1 MKFRKKKA
9 PKNGAPRP
17 KPKIFSKLRDFKKD
31 VLTVPNLLTGIRIG
45 AVPLILWLLY
55 LDSTSARIW
64 AAVAYS
70 LASITDFFDGWIAR
84 KYGLV
89 TVTGKLL
96 DPLADKFIVLLT
108 LVVLLDKAE
117 VALLPVLLILA
128 REFYIFGIRA
138 LAVEHGLVISA
149 GQGGKWKTTFQMV
162 AIPFLIL
169 DRRVFIELFN
179 RDWDLPYWGNIL
191 LWISVFFALQSAWV
205 YTVTLKRRL
214 FESTH
219 HEEL

>member
-1 MKFRKKKA
+1 MKFKKKKA
-9 PKNGAPRP
+9 PRNGGPR
-17 KPKIFSKLRDFKKD
+17 PKIFSKLRDFKKD
-31 VLTVPNLLTGIRIG
+31 VLTVPNLLTAIRIG

-64 AAVAYS
+64 AAITYS

-128 REFYIFGIRA
+128 REFYIFGIRG
-138 LAVEHGLVISA
+138 LAIENGLVISA

-169 DRRVFIELFN
+169 DRRVFIEFFN

-205 YTVTLKRRL
+205 YTVTLKRRI
-214 FESTH
+214 FEHTH
-219 HEEL
+219 HEP

>member
-1 MKFRKKKA
+1 MKLRRKKEKTNR
-9 PKNGAPRP
+9 NGFRR
-17 KPKIFSKLRDFKKD
+17 PKIFSKLRDFKKD
-31 VLTVPNLLTGIRIG
+31 VLTLPNLLTAIRIG

-55 LDSTSARIW
+55 QDSASSRVA
-64 AAVAYS
+64 AALVYAVAGF
-70 LASITDFFDGWIAR
+70 TDYLDGYLAR
-84 KYGLV
+84 KYGEV

-108 LVVLLDKAE
+108 LVMLLDKAE
-117 VALLPVLLILA
+117 VELLPVLLILA

-138 LAVEHGLVISA
+138 LAVENGLVISA
-149 GQGGKWKTTFQMV
+149 GQGGKWKTTFQMI
-162 AIPFLIL
+162 AIPLLIL
-169 DRRVFIELFN
+169 DRRVFIEFFN

-219 HEEL
+219 HDEP

>member
-9 PKNGAPRP
+9 PKNGGQR
-17 KPKIFSKLRDFKKD
+17 PKIFSKIRDFKKD
-31 VLTVPNLLTGIRIG
+31 VLTIPNLLTAIRIG

-55 LDSTSARIW
+55 LDSTTARIW
-64 AAVAYS
+64 AAVTYS

-84 KYGLV
+84 KYGMI

-138 LAVEHGLVISA
+138 LAVENGLVISA

-179 RDWDLPYWGNIL
+179 RDWNLPYWGNIL

-205 YTVTLKRRL
+205 YTLTLKRRL

-219 HEEL
+219 HDEP